1 MTGFMRRS
9 LAAFVLAAQL
19 AVSSA
24 PALAGP
30 TAASTAAAQKAF
42 DAGQE
47 LFDKGR
53 HEEAI
58 VRFREAYAITKS
70 PNARLM
76 VARSLLALGKIVEAH
91 EELSATRI
99 EAATLAEQQP
109 KYERARDSAAAE
121 LAALEPKVAK
131 VIVALAQPEGA
142 RVTLNGT
149 ALPAERLGVA
159 IVVLPGKVVVDVEP
173 AKGAPTHREEVVVGG
188 QTKTIFVA
196 PGVEASNPEPI
207 APAESTNG
215 GGVRIAG
222 YVVAGLGVVG
232 LGVFGATTAMAQ
244 SKYDGL
250 IADCGGKRCTDPRYA
265 EVIDEGK
272 RLDAIALG
280 SLVGGAVGVAA
291 GALMIA
297 LGGPKAAKK
306 ADARVVVG
314 PAGAFVEVGGAF

>member
-1 MTGFMRRS
+1 MRRP
-9 LAAFVLAAQL
+9 LAAFVV
-19 AVSSA
+19 AVQIAMSGA
-24 PALAGP
+24 PALAAP
-30 TAASTAAAQKAF
+30 TSASAAAAQKAF
-42 DAGQE
+42 DAGQD
-47 LFDKGR
+47 LYDKGQ

-58 VRFREAYAITKS
+58 ARFREAYAITKS
-70 PNARLM
+70 PNARMM
-76 VARSLLALGKIVEAH
+76 VARSLLALGKIVEAY
-91 EELSATRI
+91 EELAATRV
-99 EAATLAEQQP
+99 EAAVLAQEQP
-109 KYERARDSAAAE
+109 KYERARDSAAAD

-159 IVVLPGKVVVDVEP
+159 IVVLPGKVVVVVEP
-173 AKGAPTHREEVVVGG
+173 AQGARMQREETVVGG

-196 PGVEASNPEPI
+196 PGAEAPKNEPI
-207 APAESTNG
+207 TPAPAESTTG

-232 LGVFGATTAMAQ
+232 LGVFGVTTAMAQ
-244 SKYDGL
+244 NKYDGL
-250 IADCGGKRCTDPRYA
+250 IADCGGQRCREPRYA
-265 EVIDEGK
+265 DVIDEGK
-272 RLDAIALG
+272 RLDTIALG

-297 LGGPKAAKK
+297 LGGPKGAKK
-306 ADARVVVG
+306 TDARVVVG